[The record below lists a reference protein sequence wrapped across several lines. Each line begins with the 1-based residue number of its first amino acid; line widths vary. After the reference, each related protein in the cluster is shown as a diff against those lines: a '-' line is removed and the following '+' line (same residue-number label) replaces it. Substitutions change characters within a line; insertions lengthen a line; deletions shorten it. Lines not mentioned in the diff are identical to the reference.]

1 MNHNNVI
8 VISQS
13 GHSYIITL
21 L

>member
-1 MNHNNVI
+1 MNHNDVI